1 MNSRLHLAFTSVS
14 AVVIALALFWGFFLV
29 GSPAARRLER
39 FDEQRLR
46 DLQNIARAIQT
57 LVEDPNE
64 KGKLK
69 ASLPPTLADA
79 SRENQGALMNL
90 FDPETG
96 EEYRYRVKADG
107 TYDLCAT
114 FSEARHSTE
123 SVFWNHP
130 AGEHCFT
137 INPADPPPFY

>member
-1 MNSRLHLAFTSVS
+1 MNARLHLAFTSVS
-14 AVVIALALFWGFFLV
+14 AVVVALTLFWGFFLV
-29 GSPAARRLER
+29 GSPASRRLER

-46 DLQNIARAIQT
+46 DLQTIARGIQW

-69 ASLPPTLADA
+69 APLPPSLADA
-79 SRENQGALMNL
+79 ARDNQREQMNL

-96 EEYRYRVKADG
+96 TEYVYRVKEDG

-114 FSEARHSTE
+114 FSQARHATE

-137 INPADPPPFY
+137 INPADPPPFH

>member
-1 MNSRLHLAFTSVS
+1 MNARLHLAFTSVS
-14 AVVIALALFWGFFLV
+14 AVVVALTLFWGFFLV
-29 GSPAARRLER
+29 GSPSTRRQQR

-46 DLQNIARAIQT
+46 DLQNIAQAIQI

-69 ASLPPTLADA
+69 APLPPTLADA

-96 EEYRYRVKADG
+96 VEYVYRVKEDG